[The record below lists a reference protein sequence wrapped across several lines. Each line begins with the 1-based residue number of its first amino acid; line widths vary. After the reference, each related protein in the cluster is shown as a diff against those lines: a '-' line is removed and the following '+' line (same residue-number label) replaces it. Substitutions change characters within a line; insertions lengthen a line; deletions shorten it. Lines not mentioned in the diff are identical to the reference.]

1 MTTIHFAGKEYR
13 LSPATPS
20 YQPVDPSEIVINE
33 YETIN
38 GATEDT
44 NNIISFKRLYGYEY
58 AQP

>member
-38 GATEDT
+38 DVTEDT
-44 NNIISFKRLYGYEY
+44 NNIISFKRLYGYEH